1 MFLIVRCHCVPAM
14 NETLISVDQRLFSDI
29 LFAEIL
35 MQSCFNTSYDDIII
49 TRVSPS
55 EFS

>member
-1 MFLIVRCHCVPAM
+1 M

-35 MQSCFNTSYDDIII
+35 MQSCFTTSYDDIII
-49 TRVSPS
+49 THVNPS